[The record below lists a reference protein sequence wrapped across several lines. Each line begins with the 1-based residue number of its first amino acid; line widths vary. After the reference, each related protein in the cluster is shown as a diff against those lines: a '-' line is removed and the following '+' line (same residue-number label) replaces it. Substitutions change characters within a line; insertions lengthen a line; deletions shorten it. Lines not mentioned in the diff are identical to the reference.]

1 MKILNNTFYKLVS
14 DLAIMS
20 NNVYTYLNHSKWIDL
35 PNYTV
40 NDITLDNNTVKSFLF
55 YNNEINIIAFKGT
68 TTIIGL
74 QEGTFTDGI
83 RWQSKSH
90 IFSSSYNDKFNDNLY
105 FSCCFYKQSLRF
117 SLCKFFSRI

>member
-55 YNNEINIIAFKGT
+55 YNNEINAKIFKGDD
-68 TTIIGL
+68 
-74 QEGTFTDGI
+74 GTVA
-83 RWQSKSH
+83 
-90 IFSSSYNDKFNDNLY
+90 
-105 FSCCFYKQSLRF
+105 
-117 SLCKFFSRI
+117 